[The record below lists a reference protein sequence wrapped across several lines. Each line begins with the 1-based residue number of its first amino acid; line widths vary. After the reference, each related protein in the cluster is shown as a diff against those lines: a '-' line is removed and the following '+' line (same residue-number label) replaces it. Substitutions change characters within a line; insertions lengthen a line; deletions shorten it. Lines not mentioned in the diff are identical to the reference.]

1 MFDVREKGKII
12 IQIEN
17 ENGKINSSLVCRG
30 IAKKSEIAL
39 TAMLVNFVSLSV
51 EKGKNPR
58 ELIDQ
63 HLTGI
68 LQMLGIE
75 EEKEK

>member
-30 IAKKSEIAL
+30 VAKNTEIAL

-51 EKGKNPR
+51 DSGKNPR
-58 ELIDQ
+58 ALIDQ

-68 LQMLGIE
+68 LKMLGIE
-75 EEKEK
+75 EEKEN